1 MPRRIAQSLR
11 IYDKDVSIT
20 PPNAAADL
28 AAAAALEH
36 ETRLPGGFYRARI
49 ELPAD
54 EREFW
59 RWRREGLLRRISIE
73 EAGGRAIWEG
83 RVEEIE
89 LAGFWNVR
97 LAAFGYWSNLTD
109 AVANRTYAGSS
120 HTGGSIIS
128 GLLAGIH
135 ADTLQISRSTAEVAD
150 GPAIS
155 QRYQDDWSVWRVL
168 TDPERGVI
176 SFGSGDG
183 GSGENGGGAGGKMD
197 VAVWESRRLRYARR
211 AASEVHWISYA
222 RPENGGGVRRLASS
236 VSWREVANAVSATYE
251 SSGAAVRT
259 SPAVDADS
267 VSRYIRRERGAP
279 NIGESTQ
286 AAANRRRDA
295 ELERRAVPRQRT
307 PGIVLERVWDANG
320 VEWPL
325 CRVRAGEVIRIPDF
339 APSTRDLDGANP
351 DSLRT
356 FFIEETRCDHARGT
370 LTIKPE

>member
-11 IYDKDVSIT
+11 IYDKDVSANS
-20 PPNAAADL
+20 PNAAADL
-28 AAAAALEH
+28 AAAALEH
-36 ETRLPGGFYRARI
+36 ETRLPGGFYSARF

-59 RWRREGLLRRISIE
+59 RWRREGLLRRIAIE

-97 LAAFGYWSNLTD
+97 LDAFGYWSNLTD
-109 AVANRTYAGSS
+109 AVANQTYAGSS

-135 ADTLQISRSTAEVAD
+135 ADTLQISRSPAEIAD

-155 QRYQDDWSVWRVL
+155 QRYQDDWTVWRVL
-168 TDPERGVI
+168 TDPDRGVI
-176 SFGSGDG
+176 SFGSGEG
-183 GSGENGGGAGGKMD
+183 GGGKMD

-211 AASEVHWISYA
+211 TASEVHWISYA

-236 VSWREVANAVSATYE
+236 VSWREVANAVSTAYE
-251 SSGAAVRT
+251 SSGAAART

-267 VSRYIRRERGAP
+267 VSRYIRRERNAP
-279 NIGESTQ
+279 NIGESTRT
-286 AAANRRRDA
+286 AANRRRDA

-307 PGIVLERVWDANG
+307 PGIVIDRVWDANG

-339 APSTRDLDGANP
+339 APSTYDLDSANP